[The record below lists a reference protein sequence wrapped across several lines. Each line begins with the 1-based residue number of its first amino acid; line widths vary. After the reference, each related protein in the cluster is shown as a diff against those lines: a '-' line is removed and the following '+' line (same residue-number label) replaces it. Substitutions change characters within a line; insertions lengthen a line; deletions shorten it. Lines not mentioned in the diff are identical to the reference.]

1 MLSGLIGGL
10 ALAVI
15 VVTSIVMFLGALILV
30 PIVAVKI
37 PADYFVRDKG
47 RHHRFANYPQVVRIP
62 LILLANLL
70 GYVFILAGIAMLV
83 LPGQGVLTILIGVML
98 ADFPGK
104 FRLERW
110 IVSRGPVLNSLNW
123 VRRKAGKP
131 PLIVDEA
138 RK

>member
-47 RHHRFANYPQVVRIP
+47 RHHRFATYPQVVRIP

-70 GYVFILAGIAMLV
+70 GYVFILAGIAMLI

-110 IVSRGPVLNSLNW
+110 IVSRGPVLKSLNW
-123 VRRKAGKP
+123 VRGKAGKP

-138 RK
+138 R